1 MASLYPLV
9 SLPVFQNKKIMAK
22 ILYGKPVREK
32 MVEETKERVGNLGF
46 SPTLAILQVGERED
60 SDAYIKQKQ
69 KFGAQIGVQVI
80 LKQWKDVSKEKLEE
94 EIIGE
99 LEKLNQDKS
108 VNGIIV
114 QLPLPENLNTE
125 RIINA
130 ISDAKDADGLKVGHD
145 GADSLLVTPATAGA
159 VMALLDYYEVDVRD
173 KNVAVIGR
181 SRLAGAPIAV
191 ELEKRGARVH
201 VCHKETRNNA
211 EVCRASDVLVVA
223 AGQIG
228 LVTKDFVNEKQVVID
243 VGINRVWVDGKPKLV
258 GDVDFAEVEPIVKAI
273 SPVPGGVGPL
283 TVACL
288 FRNLVDLCYN
298 GPESF

>member
-1 MASLYPLV
+1 
-9 SLPVFQNKKIMAK
+9 MAK

-32 MVEETKERVGNLGF
+32 IIEETKERITNLGF

-60 SDAYIKQKQ
+60 STAYIKQKQ

-80 LKQWKDVSKEKLEE
+80 LKQWKDAGKEKLEE
-94 EIIGE
+94 EIISE

-130 ISDAKDADGLKVGHD
+130 IGESKDADGLRGLRED
-145 GADSLLVTPATAGA
+145 NESLLVTPATAGA
-159 VMALLDYYEVDVRD
+159 VLALLDFYNIEVKD
-173 KNVAVIGR
+173 KQVAVVGR
-181 SRLAGAPIAV
+181 SRLAGGPIAT
-191 ELEKRGARVH
+191 ELERRGASVR
-201 VCHKETRNNA
+201 VCHRETTDN
-211 EVCRASDVLVVA
+211 EKVCRESEVLIVA
-223 AGQIG
+223 AGQVG
-228 LVTKDFVNEKQVVID
+228 LITKNFVNKDQVVID
-243 VGINRVWVDGKPKLV
+243 VGINRVLSLGVSKLV

-298 GPESF
+298 RPESF